1 VNVDAFF
8 SRLLFAPHVS
18 EFLSRYLD
26 LSLEVIA
33 KDQLGDLVGDG
44 FDVAVRFG
52 TPPDSSLMARK
63 LLETRMVTVASPA
76 YLEAHGCPTVPSD
89 LVNHTC
95 IQVRD
100 SLTGQPIQEW
110 RFRRQGKVVQIK
122 TAGRFMVAEFG
133 TMLGAC
139 LGGFGIARVK
149 AIGVRSFIQQ
159 GALVEL
165 LSDWLGE
172 SFPLYALY
180 PSGHLPA
187 AKVRAFIDFVQSRV
201 VRADGMAD
209 EAPGEWRVRAAPSSR
224 ERKIKPAARSGLVA
238 GQRAAAKGAVGV
250 PAVR

>member
-1 VNVDAFF
+1 
-8 SRLLFAPHVS
+8 
-18 EFLSRYLD
+18 
-26 LSLEVIA
+26 
-33 KDQLGDLVGDG
+33 
-44 FDVAVRFG
+44 VRFG
-52 TPPDSSLMARK
+52 KPPASSLVARK
-63 LLETRMVTVASPA
+63 LLETRMVTVASRA
-76 YLEAHGCPTVPSD
+76 YLEAHGRPAAPSD

-95 IQVRD
+95 IQVRN

-110 RFRRQGKVVQIK
+110 QFRRPGKVVQVK
-122 TAGRFMVAEFG
+122 TTGRLMVAEFG

-149 AIGVRSFIQQ
+149 AIGVRSFIEQ

-201 VRADGMAD
+201 ALVHGMANEGLD
-209 EAPGEWRVRAAPSSR
+209 ASAA
-224 ERKIKPAARSGLVA
+224 SGP
-238 GQRAAAKGAVGV
+238 R
-250 PAVR
+250 